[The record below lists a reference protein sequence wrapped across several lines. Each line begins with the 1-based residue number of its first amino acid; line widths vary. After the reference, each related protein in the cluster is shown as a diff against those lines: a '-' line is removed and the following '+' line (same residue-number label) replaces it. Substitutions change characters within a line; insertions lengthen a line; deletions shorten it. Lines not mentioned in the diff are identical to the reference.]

1 LDQANDATAYDP
13 RFGFTYDLKGNG
25 KTLIR
30 GGYGWFS
37 SSNPSLTVSNTMNSN
52 GNTTST
58 YFINNGATTNALF
71 NSGAL
76 SYAQRVV
83 SSGTVL
89 TALPS
94 SQLASLAAASRTGQ
108 VWDPRNKMAVAKRTA
123 IGIEHSYDNGL
134 TLGIQGVYA
143 KFQNLQ
149 YFVNI
154 NLTQTGAPA
163 GSFYN
168 DGYALPNVNAFSTA
182 TRPNQAIVNGRLLNF
197 ANFGN
202 VFLSKNDGEGTYN
215 AIILTAAKRSD
226 SGWGFTSN
234 LTFSMARDNNSN
246 ERTTASSTADSNV
259 NNPANPLATNAYSDN
274 DRRLRVV
281 FAGYFPVIWGIQG
294 AVNYSYTSGRPYSA
308 VASADLNRDSGRND
322 YLAGTERNQFRQP
335 HQKSLDLRLTR
346 TTTINRRFSVET
358 FVDVFNL
365 PNWAYQR
372 TTITGG
378 QPTTDFGFINL
389 PDRNTRD
396 VQLGL
401 RAKF

>member
-1 LDQANDATAYDP
+1 MNLVGSTQ
-13 RFGFTYDLKGNG
+13 
-25 KTLIR
+25 TLSDII
-30 GGYGWFS
+30 G
-37 SSNPSLTVSNTMNSN
+37 
-52 GNTTST
+52 
-58 YFINNGATTNALF
+58 
-71 NSGAL
+71 
-76 SYAQRVV
+76 
-83 SSGTVL
+83 
-89 TALPS
+89 
-94 SQLASLAAASRTGQ
+94 ASRTGQ
-108 VWDPRNKMAVAKRTA
+108 VWDPRNKMTVAKRTA

-143 KFQNLQ
+143 KFENLQ

-154 NLTQTGAPA
+154 NLGQRSANGNTAPVVAGA
-163 GSFYN
+163 FYN
-168 DGYALPNVNAFSTA
+168 DGYPSPINGFSTA
-182 TRPNQAIVNGRLLNF
+182 VRPAKAIVNGRLLNF

-215 AIILTAAKRSD
+215 AIILTASKRSE

-246 ERTTASSTADSNV
+246 ERTTASSTADSNT

-308 VASADLNRDSGRND
+308 IATADVNGDSGRND
-322 YLAGTERNQFRQP
+322 YLGGTERNQFRQP
-335 HQKSLDLRLTR
+335 HVKQLDLRLSRNFAITK
-346 TTTINRRFSVET
+346 RFQLDT
-358 FVDVFNL
+358 FIDVFNL
-365 PNWAYQR
+365 PNWANQR

-389 PDRNTRD
+389 PDRNTRE
-396 VQLGL
+396 VQLGV